1 MLDFCT
7 KYCQQNL
14 QKKPKKLLILGFLK
28 QKDNADAN
36 KNKQISR
43 FIIMKVRAFLP
54 SIAVA
59 GTDVSLQFN
68 KIRKSFDDFR
78 IYPTFIIK
86 FNILSAVK
94 HLKNAI

>member
-1 MLDFCT
+1 M
-7 KYCQQNL
+7 
-14 QKKPKKLLILGFLK
+14 LILGFLNL
-28 QKDNADAN
+28 KDNADAK

-54 SIAVA
+54 SISVA
-59 GTDVSLQFN
+59 GTDVSLQFY

-86 FNILSAVK
+86 TPSNTLKMQTNHSKTDLSQSNSLTK
-94 HLKNAI
+94 

>member
-54 SIAVA
+54 SISVA

-86 FNILSAVK
+86 IQFLICRQTP
-94 HLKNAI
+94 